1 VIRPRLLLILLAS
14 AVVVAAGSAGAVRT
28 AHAAPPPVVV
38 TLGFDDGYLDQYQNA
53 FPLLEAHGLHAT
65 FFINTGL
72 LGQSDR
78 MTYAQLTEMA
88 AAGEEIGGHTLVH
101 KNLKHLKPAALQDQI
116 CTDRQNLLDHGFAAT
131 SFAYPFGA
139 WDAQVRQQV
148 IDCGY
153 SSARTVSG
161 GTESIP
167 PVDAWA
173 TRTPPNPKQ
182 KTTVA
187 TLESYVT
194 AAQTSGGGWVQFVF
208 HHACVKCDTYA
219 ITPTKLDEF
228 LTWLNDQSA
237 NGVTVKTTDQVISGT
252 P

>member
-1 VIRPRLLLILLAS
+1 MRTRLLLVLLAA
-14 AVVVAAGSAGAVRT
+14 AVAIAAGSAGAIRS

-53 FPLLEAHGLHAT
+53 FPLLHAHGLHAT
-65 FFINTGL
+65 FFVNTGL
-72 LGQSDR
+72 LGEPDR
-78 MTYAQLTEMA
+78 MSYAQLTEMA
-88 AAGEEIGGHTLVH
+88 ADGQEIAGHTLIH
-101 KNLKHLKPAALQDQI
+101 KNLKHLKPAALQAQI
-116 CTDRQNLLDHGFAAT
+116 CDDRQNLLDHGYAAT

-139 WDAQVRQQV
+139 WDADVRQQV

-167 PVDAWA
+167 PLDAWA

-187 TLESYVT
+187 TLKSYVID
-194 AAQTSGGGWVQFVF
+194 AQTSGGGWVQFVF

-228 LTWLNDQSA
+228 LTWLNDPA
-237 NGVTVKTTDQVISGT
+237 NNVTVKTTDQVIAGT